1 MAAGCGLCLWRR
13 TLRRSS
19 RCGRFRRG
27 RRRWEVHHILPRKYG
42 GTNEFWNLVPL
53 PTSIHALFTRWWE
66 FYADI
71 YN

>member
-1 MAAGCGLCLWRR
+1 M
-13 TLRRSS
+13 
-19 RCGRFRRG
+19 
-27 RRRWEVHHILPRKYG
+27 HHILPRKYG